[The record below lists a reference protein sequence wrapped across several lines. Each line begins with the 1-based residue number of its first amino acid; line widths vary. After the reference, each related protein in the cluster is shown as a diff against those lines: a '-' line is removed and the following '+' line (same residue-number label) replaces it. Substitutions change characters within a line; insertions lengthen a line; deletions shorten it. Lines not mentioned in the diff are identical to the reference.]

1 VKIKVAIMFGGV
13 SAEAEISKKSAQV
26 VQEQLPKEKYDSKL
40 VELGEPWKVHLN
52 QGSAVIN
59 KDDFSYLD
67 GGSRHNFDFV
77 FIAVHGHP
85 GENGIL
91 QGYFDLL
98 KIPYSAPNVLTSAI
112 TFNKKIC
119 SDYLRYHGITCPTS
133 VTLYKNQLFEEEQLA
148 LSAYPVFV
156 KPAESGSSYG
166 IRKVNRNDDLALA
179 IENAFNYSD
188 CVLVEQFIE
197 GREVTCGV
205 YDFGEGLVALPVTEI
220 ITHRDFFDYEAKYLG
235 ESDEITPANL
245 DLEEGISVQETAKM
259 IYRKL
264 RMTGVSRVD
273 FIMKGKDLY
282 FIEINSVPGLSKES
296 IIPQQVRAQG
306 MELGEFFDRWI
317 DYLYSSR
324 PNTTVAP

>member
-1 VKIKVAIMFGGV
+1 MKIKVAIMFGGA

-133 VTLYKNQLFEEEQLA
+133 VTLYKNQLFE
-148 LSAYPVFV
+148 VGTV
-156 KPAESGSSYG
+156 G
-166 IRKVNRNDDLALA
+166 
-179 IENAFNYSD
+179 AFR
-188 CVLVEQFIE
+188 I
-197 GREVTCGV
+197 
-205 YDFGEGLVALPVTEI
+205 
-220 ITHRDFFDYEAKYLG
+220 
-235 ESDEITPANL
+235 
-245 DLEEGISVQETAKM
+245 
-259 IYRKL
+259 
-264 RMTGVSRVD
+264 
-273 FIMKGKDLY
+273 
-282 FIEINSVPGLSKES
+282 PGLRKT
-296 IIPQQVRAQG
+296 
-306 MELGEFFDRWI
+306 
-317 DYLYSSR
+317 SR
-324 PNTTVAP
+324 IGLQLWN